1 VPETLPFGPIGR
13 NAIHLCVD
21 MQRIFADKTEW
32 HTPWLRKVL
41 PEVVRLCE
49 PHPERTIFTRF
60 IPAGHPGEGIGTW
73 KRYYERWA
81 SMTIERAGA
90 EPIELVPELSRFAP
104 PAEVYDK
111 SVYSPWHGDL
121 DLRLRHRGV
130 DTLIVSGGETE
141 VCVLA
146 TVLGA
151 VDLGYRVV
159 IATDALCST
168 SDETHDAAI
177 DVYHRRYGMQVEPAE
192 TAMILDNW
200 P

>member
-1 VPETLPFGPIGR
+1 MPGALPFGPIGP
-13 NAIHLCVD
+13 NAVHLCVD
-21 MQRIFADKTEW
+21 MQRMFADKTEW
-32 HTPWLRKVL
+32 HTPWLRGVL
-41 PEVVRLCE
+41 PEVVKLCE
-49 PHPERTIFTRF
+49 PHPDRTIFTRF
-60 IPAGHPGEGIGTW
+60 IPAARPGDGEGTW

-81 SMTIERAGA
+81 SMTTEQAGP
-90 EPIELVPELSRFAP
+90 EPSGLVPELARFVP
-104 PAEVYDK
+104 PAQVYDK
-111 SVYSPWHGDL
+111 HVYSPWHGDL
-121 DLRLRHRGV
+121 DIVLRHRGI

-151 VDLGYRVV
+151 VDLGYRVIV
-159 IATDALCST
+159 ATDALCST

-192 TAMILDNW
+192 TATILGNW